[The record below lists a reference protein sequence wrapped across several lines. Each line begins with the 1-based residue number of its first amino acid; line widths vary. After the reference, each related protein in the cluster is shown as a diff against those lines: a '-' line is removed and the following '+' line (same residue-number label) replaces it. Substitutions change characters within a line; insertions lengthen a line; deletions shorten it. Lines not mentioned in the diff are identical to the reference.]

1 MKVMLFGATG
11 MVGRGVLRECLNDPA
26 VERVLAVGRHPTG
39 EQHVK
44 LRELILPDVADLS
57 GKEAEISGWDACFFC
72 LGVSSAGMSEEQYR
86 KVTYDLTL
94 AVARTLVSAN
104 PAMTFTY
111 VSGMGTDSTERGRAM
126 WARVKGK
133 TENDLLRLGFQA
145 AYMFRPGFIIPL
157 HGIKSRT
164 TWTRIF
170 YTVTAPLQP
179 LLKALFP
186 QMATT
191 TEQLGKAMLAVAKKG
206 YPRPVLDTKDING
219 L

>member
-11 MVGRGVLRECLNDPA
+11 MVGKGVLRECLNDPA

-39 EQHVK
+39 EQHGK

-57 GKEAEISGWDACFFC
+57 GKEADLAGWDACFFC

-94 AVARTLVSAN
+94 AVARTLVFIN

-111 VSGMGTDSTERGRAM
+111 VSGMGTDSTERGRVM

-133 TENDLLRLGFQA
+133 TENDLLRLGFKA

-170 YTVTAPLQP
+170 YMVTAPLQP
-179 LLKALFP
+179 VFKALFP
-186 QMATT
+186 RMATT
-191 TEQLGKAMLAVAKKG
+191 TEQLGRAMLAVATKG
-206 YPRPVLDTKDING
+206 YLRHVLDTKDING